1 MDINR
6 YDLHVERDS
15 MKGNILVA
23 KIAINPNGRLVS
35 YQEYKSL
42 KDKYDELKFRMDSL
56 EK

>member
-1 MDINR
+1 MNINR
-6 YDLHVERDS
+6 YDLYVERDS

-23 KIAINPNGRLVS
+23 KIANNPKGRLVS
-35 YQEYKSL
+35 YEEYKSL